1 MREKVIK
8 TIALLYEA
16 CYPNEKTNDEIK
28 KLLEGLIDKVIV
40 DGKEP
45 EEKYQAYSKT
55 IILNHD
61 IEEDDIRLLDIF
73 NQILQVMESNFC
85 TAVEKDSYITTFI
98 DELTN
103 LFPNLKNNS
112 QIKETI
118 ICNLK
123 IIDIDPLKYSYYSW
137 KEKILVLR
145 QEQWNYETFHEF
157 IHVLRG
163 KHNSK
168 NKGLEEGMVE
178 LITYMYRDKTT
189 IDKITIRDDE
199 PYKDLVKIAKK
210 IWESLKEEDIVE
222 RFLLGDDLFPILE
235 KYFGKEDTEY
245 IVERMNE
252 LLQKI
257 ESSNIYGITSNI
269 NYDETLQEIE
279 KKINHFH

>member
-1 MREKVIK
+1 
-8 TIALLYEA
+8 
-16 CYPNEKTNDEIK
+16 
-28 KLLEGLIDKVIV
+28 
-40 DGKEP
+40 
-45 EEKYQAYSKT
+45 
-55 IILNHD
+55 
-61 IEEDDIRLLDIF
+61 
-73 NQILQVMESNFC
+73 
-85 TAVEKDSYITTFI
+85 
-98 DELTN
+98 
-103 LFPNLKNNS
+103 
-112 QIKETI
+112 
-118 ICNLK
+118 
-123 IIDIDPLKYSYYSW
+123 
-137 KEKILVLR
+137 
-145 QEQWNYETFHEF
+145 
-157 IHVLRG
+157 
-163 KHNSK
+163 
-168 NKGLEEGMVE
+168 
-178 LITYMYRDKTT
+178 MYRDKTT